1 MSRLEKLETLVTFI
15 FIGSLF
21 LAIVFNFEKIV
32 NGIRERV
39 DEAFQPMYEELEKH
53 ERERQQEINQ
63 CIEEEYIVYLDGQEV
78 DIRKIDISLY
88 SYSINH
94 EEKVV
99 YVTQKQQTN
108 TNRTSFLPFFWLLR

>member
-1 MSRLEKLETLVTFI
+1 MSRLETLAAFI
-15 FIGSLF
+15 LIGSLF
-21 LAIVFNFEKIV
+21 LVIVFNYEKIV
-32 NGIRERV
+32 HGIFEKV
-39 DEAFQPMYEELEKH
+39 DEAFQPMYEELEKY
-53 ERERQQEINQ
+53 EKERQQELNQ

-99 YVTQKQQTN
+99 YVTQKQQSN
-108 TNRTSFLPFFWLLR
+108 TNRTSFLPFVWLLR